1 MITKARAEEI
11 SEKMYQKVFRYVYA
25 REEIPYHDAQ
35 EIAQDTFVLFYEKL
49 DILNDD
55 IINRW
60 LISVANKKCLEFY
73 KKKKKWQ
80 LILSLEE
87 AMNSWDDLLITFD
100 NYHTA
105 TEAEIEKAKEII
117 LKTLNKDEYTLYYK
131 KMVEGKEYKQ
141 IAEEM
146 GITVSNVGTKFSRLK
161 KKVEILAKVA
171 FSGPGLFII
180 RFFL

>member
-1 MITKARAEEI
+1 MPWILQEK
-11 SEKMYQKVFRYVYA
+11 EKMA
-25 REEIPYHDAQ
+25 I
-35 EIAQDTFVLFYEKL
+35 DTFFGRGYEL
-49 DILNDD
+49 LG
-55 IINRW
+55 W
-60 LISVANKKCLEFY
+60 SVDY
-73 KKKKKWQ
+73 IWQ
-80 LILSLEE
+80 
-87 AMNSWDDLLITFD
+87 
-100 NYHTA
+100 YHTA

-161 KKVEILAKVA
+161 KKVENLAKVA